1 MKETITTKEL
11 AKQLGTRPNVITEN
25 ARKCLPNKKIEHGK
39 PTYWSKAEVTVLIEQ
54 LKCNQVNGRTFP
66 NLSVEL
72 KGVERCERDSAI
84 TTMQFAKQLGT
95 SPNVVLENARKC
107 LPNKKIENG
116 KPTYWT
122 KEEVTILLDYM
133 KSHTSNNRS
142 AEFSSLV
149 ANTST
154 ELTPALKAQ
163 QFISSID
170 YSDESA
176 VDMVTATITALS
188 SNLIAALHSEN
199 KGLVKENKMLK
210 HQVEYN
216 EVIGCS
222 KWSDVKKLL
231 GLKMKWEDVREKLDL
246 EENVDYFKK
255 CMGYD
260 KFPTTLITDNALNR
274 IKELADS

>member
-1 MKETITTKEL
+1 MQGQKKDKKMKETITTKEL
-11 AKQLGTRPNVITEN
+11 AKQLGTSPKVI
-25 ARKCLPNKKIEHGK
+25 
-39 PTYWSKAEVTVLIEQ
+39 
-54 LKCNQVNGRTFP
+54 
-66 NLSVEL
+66 
-72 KGVERCERDSAI
+72 
-84 TTMQFAKQLGT
+84 
-95 SPNVVLENARKC
+95 LENAKKC

-116 KPTYWT
+116 KPTYWS
-122 KEEVTILLDYM
+122 KAEVTVLLESM
-133 KSHTSNNRS
+133 KKNNNNQHNLSRS
-142 AEFSSLV
+142 LISA
-149 ANTST
+149 ST

-176 VDMVTATITALS
+176 ADMVTATIIALS

-231 GLKMKWEDVREKLDL
+231 GLKMKWEDVREELDL